1 MHFRV
6 RKNIIQLI
14 RVAYDPSKKKGVN
27 TVVGSVRLGKPD
39 LPAELQL
46 VLTPA
51 EVAEFNAWLN
61 TRHRADI
68 LRDELAALTLA
79 ETLAHAERWFER
91 EGDSNVARTVA
102 TDIFAQW
109 QSLRRQMTK
118 SGLLS

>member
-68 LRDELAALTLA
+68 LRDELAALTLV
-79 ETLAHAERWFER
+79 ETLANAERWFER